1 MVGGWGVDEVTK
13 TARPAGALL
22 SRGGYPWEEGG
33 GKTVQGFNFMLCTFR

>member
-1 MVGGWGVDEVTK
+1 MVGGWGVDEETK

-22 SRGGYPWEEGG
+22 LRGG